1 VTELGDWT
9 ILALKEHFDEL
20 RDADREAVKTALDAA
35 EKAVNAAL
43 ISSEKAIL
51 KAEDAASDR
60 FKAGNEIR
68 QAMVDAQAHF
78 APREDSDR
86 RLKALERQAWMLSG
100 VLAFVTV
107 AMAAIGLLFMIFG
120 PSR

>member
-1 VTELGDWT
+1 MSVDPVWT
-9 ILALKEHFDEL
+9 IPALKEHFDEL

-51 KAEDAASDR
+51 KAESAASDR

-78 APREDSDR
+78 APREDTDR
-86 RLKALERQAWMLSG
+86 RIKALERQAWMMSG
-100 VLAFVTV
+100 IIAFIMI
-107 AMAAIGLLFMIFG
+107 AMTALGIFWEG
-120 PSR
+120 P